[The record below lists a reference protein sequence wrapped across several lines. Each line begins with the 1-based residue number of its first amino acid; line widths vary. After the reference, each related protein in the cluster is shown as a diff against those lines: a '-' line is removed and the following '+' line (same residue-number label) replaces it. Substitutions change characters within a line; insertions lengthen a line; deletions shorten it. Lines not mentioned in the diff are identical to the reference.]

1 MAKTRKDLRGR
12 SLRKGEVQRA
22 SDKRYMYTYT
32 DPLGRRKFIYANDL
46 TQLREKEEKLLK
58 DQLDGLDIYVA
69 GKATLNET
77 FDRYISTKYNLREST
92 RSSYLYTYDHY
103 VRDTFGLKR
112 IAEIK
117 YSDVLQFYYH
127 LLNQQG
133 ISLGTLDS
141 VHCLLHPTFQ
151 LAVRDEII
159 RKNPTDGVMKE
170 ISRESGKNRG
180 VRHALT
186 IEQQRCFMEYIA
198 NHPIYYHWW
207 PMFTILLGTG
217 CRIGEAL
224 GLRWQ
229 DLDFEKRVI
238 SINHSLVYYPANG
251 SNKCVLRVS
260 LPKTDAGIRTI
271 PMLDIVK
278 DAFEMLYEEQ
288 KENGFNETEIDGMSG
303 FIFCNRFGSVPN
315 PQTVNHTIKRIA
327 NNYNADEVVRAKKEH
342 RDPIILP
349 NFSCH
354 HLRHTFCT
362 RLCENETNLKVIQ
375 SIMGHKNIE
384 TTLDIYAEA
393 TEKKKQESF
402 ENLAAKLDIF

>member
-229 DLDFEKRVI
+229 DLDFENRVI
-238 SINHSLVYYPANG
+238 NINHSLAYYPVNG

-288 KENGFNETEIDGMSG
+288 KENGFNETEIDGMTG

>member
-103 VRDTFGLKR
+103 VRNTFGLKR

-117 YSDVLQFYYH
+117 YSEVLQFYYH

-229 DLDFEKRVI
+229 DLDFKKRVI

-288 KENGFNETEIDGMSG
+288 KENGFNETEIDGMTG

>member
-1 MAKTRKDLRGR
+1 MAKVRKDLRGR
-12 SLRKGEVQRA
+12 SLRKGEVQRS

-32 DPLGRRKFIYANDL
+32 DPMGRRKFIYANDL
-46 TQLREKEEKLLK
+46 AELREKEAKLMK
-58 DQLDGLDIYVA
+58 DQLDGLDLYVA
-69 GKATLNET
+69 GKASVNDT
-77 FDRYISTKYNLREST
+77 FDRYMSTKYNLREST
-92 RSSYLYTYDHY
+92 KSSYLYTYDHY
-103 VRDTFGLKR
+103 VRDTFGKKR
-112 IAEIK
+112 IADIK
-117 YSDVLQFYYH
+117 YSDVLQFYYY
-127 LLNQQG
+127 LLNEVK
-133 ISLGTLDS
+133 ISLGTLDT

-159 RKNPTDGVMKE
+159 RNNPTDGVMKE

-180 VRHALT
+180 IRHALT
-186 IEQQRCFMEYIA
+186 VEQQRAFMEYIA

-207 PMFTILLGTG
+207 PMFTVLLGTG

-229 DLDFEKRVI
+229 DLDYDRRTI
-238 SINHSLVYYPANG
+238 SINHSLSYYQKPE
-251 SNKCVLRVS
+251 SNKSVLRIS
-260 LPKTDAGIRTI
+260 KPKTEAGIRTI
-271 PMLDIVK
+271 PMLDVVK

-288 KENGFNETEIDGMSG
+288 LENGFNETEIDGMSG
-303 FIFCNRFGSVPN
+303 FIFCNRFGTVPN

-327 NNYNADEVVRAKKEH
+327 NSYNADEVVRAKKER

-375 SIMGHKNIE
+375 SIMGHRNIE
-384 TTLDIYAEA
+384 TTMDIYAEA
-393 TEKKKQESF
+393 TEEKKQESF
-402 ENLAAKLDIF
+402 ENLATKLDVF

>member
-151 LAVRDEII
+151 LALRDEII

-186 IEQQRCFMEYIA
+186 IEQQRCFMEYIV

-229 DLDFEKRVI
+229 DLDFKKRVI

-288 KENGFNETEIDGMSG
+288 KENGFNETEIDGMTG

-327 NNYNADEVVRAKKEH
+327 NNYNADEVVRAKKEQ

>member
-159 RKNPTDGVMKE
+159 RKNPTDGLMKE

-229 DLDFEKRVI
+229 DLDFENRII

-288 KENGFNETEIDGMSG
+288 KENGFNETEIDGMTG

-402 ENLAAKLDIF
+402 ENLAAKFDIF

>member
-92 RSSYLYTYDHY
+92 RSSYLYTYNHY
-103 VRDTFGLKR
+103 VRETFGLKR

-229 DLDFEKRVI
+229 DLDFENRVI

-288 KENGFNETEIDGMSG
+288 KENGFNETEIDGMTG

-362 RLCENETNLKVIQ
+362 RLCENETNLKIIQ

>member
-32 DPLGRRKFIYANDL
+32 DSLGRRKFIYANDL

-103 VRDTFGLKR
+103 VRETFGLKR

-229 DLDFEKRVI
+229 DLDFENRVI

>member
-229 DLDFEKRVI
+229 DLDFENRVI
-238 SINHSLVYYPANG
+238 SINHSLANG

-288 KENGFNETEIDGMSG
+288 KENGFNETEIDGMTG

>member
-103 VRDTFGLKR
+103 VRNTFGLKR

-127 LLNQQG
+127 LFNQQG

-229 DLDFEKRVI
+229 DLDFKKRVI

-288 KENGFNETEIDGMSG
+288 KENGFNETEIDGMTG

-327 NNYNADEVVRAKKEH
+327 NNYNADEVVRAKKEQ

>member
-92 RSSYLYTYDHY
+92 RSSYLYTYGHY

-117 YSDVLQFYYH
+117 YSDVLQFYYY

-229 DLDFEKRVI
+229 DLDFDKRVI

-288 KENGFNETEIDGMSG
+288 KENGFNETEIDGMTG

-342 RDPIILP
+342 RDPIVLP

>member
-103 VRDTFGLKR
+103 VRNTFGLKR

-127 LLNQQG
+127 LLNQQD

-198 NHPIYYHWW
+198 NHPVYFHWW
-207 PMFTILLGTG
+207 PMFTVLLGTG

-229 DLDFEKRVI
+229 DVDFDNRTI
-238 SINHSLVYYPANG
+238 SVNHSLVYYPANG
-251 SNKCVLRVS
+251 NNKCVLRVS
-260 LPKTDAGIRTI
+260 LPKTDAGIRSI

-288 KENGFNETEIDGMSG
+288 KEYGFNETEIDGMTG

-315 PQTVNHTIKRIA
+315 PQTVNRTIKRVA
-327 NNYNADEVVRAKKEH
+327 NSYNAEEIIKAKKER
-342 RDPIILP
+342 RDPVILP

-384 TTLDIYAEA
+384 TTLDVYAEA

-402 ENLAAKLDIF
+402 ENLAVKLDIF

>member
-77 FDRYISTKYNLREST
+77 FDCYISTKYNLREST
-92 RSSYLYTYDHY
+92 RSSYIYTYDHY
-103 VRDTFGLKR
+103 VRETFGLKR

-186 IEQQRCFMEYIA
+186 IEQQRCFMEYIV

-229 DLDFEKRVI
+229 DLDFENRVI
-238 SINHSLVYYPANG
+238 NINHSLVYYPVNG

-288 KENGFNETEIDGMSG
+288 KENGFNETEIDGMTG